1 MLLFPYVNRVNA
13 RFLQLISLA
22 LLLSFHPMSAF
33 SQSNYPNQPVRI
45 IAPFAPGGPTDGIA
59 RKLASAL
66 SQVTGKSFIVENKP
80 GAQGIIGTVHV
91 KDAKPDGYTLLFNE
105 TTGVFAINPAITKPP
120 PFDSRKDFTQISLI
134 ASGPIFLLV
143 NSNSPVKNVKELID
157 LSKNTPNGLSFGS
170 AGGMGQFPTHVAPEL
185 MKMKYGLQAQNVAY
199 RSAGLALIDLA
210 GERVQLAMS
219 TGLVAAQPFIDSGK
233 VKPIA
238 VTGLHRLPTQPNVP
252 TFYEL
257 GYPFPEL
264 DEGAM
269 FAFFGPANLPP
280 EVMNYL
286 NAAVI
291 KALQSKEMID
301 SLKVLG
307 FSIAKNQGPQA
318 HTEFMDKEIKTWGSI
333 AVKMNL
339 AE

>member
-1 MLLFPYVNRVNA
+1 MSLFSYGNKVNIR
-13 RFLQLISLA
+13 LYHLISLVFLLA
-22 LLLSFHPMSAF
+22 LYPIAGF

-91 KDAKPDGYTLLFNE
+91 KDSKPDGYTLLFNE

-143 NSNSPVKNVKELID
+143 NSNYPVKNVKELID
-157 LSKNTPNGLSFGS
+157 LSKNTPNGISYGS

-185 MKMKYGLQAQNVAY
+185 MKMKYGLQAQNIAY

-210 GERVQLAMS
+210 GERVQFVMS

-238 VTGLHRLPTQPNVP
+238 VTGMQRSPTQPNIP

-269 FAFFGPANLPP
+269 FAFFGPANLPSD
-280 EVMNYL
+280 VMNYL
-286 NAAVI
+286 NAAVS
-291 KALQSKEMID
+291 KALQNKEMVE
-301 SLKVLG
+301 SLKAWAWTI
-307 FSIAKNQGPQA
+307 SKNQGPQHHA
-318 HTEFMDKEIKTWGSI
+318 EFMDKEIKTWGSI

>member
-1 MLLFPYVNRVNA
+1 MSLFPRGDRVYKH
-13 RFLQLISLA
+13 FLYLISIVLI
-22 LLLSFHPMSAF
+22 LLLYSIEGF
-33 SQSNYPNQPVRI
+33 SQSIYPNQPVRI

-66 SQVTGKSFIVENKP
+66 SLATGKSFIVENKS

-91 KDAKPDGYTLLFNE
+91 KDSKPDGYTLLFNE

-143 NSNSPVKNVKELID
+143 NSNLPVKNVKELID
-157 LSKNTPNGLSFGS
+157 LSKNTPNGISFGS

-185 MKMKYGLQAQNVAY
+185 MKMKYGLQAQNIAY

-233 VKPIA
+233 VKPLA
-238 VTGLHRLPTQPNVP
+238 VTGLQRSPTQPNVP

-269 FAFFGPANLPP
+269 FAFFGPANLPL

-286 NAAVI
+286 NVAVN
-291 KALQSKEMID
+291 KALQTKEMVD

-307 FSIAKNQGPQA
+307 FSIAKNQGPQN

>member
-1 MLLFPYVNRVNA
+1 MLLFPHVNRVNA
-13 RFLQLISLA
+13 RFLHLISLA
-22 LLLSFHPMSAF
+22 LLLSFHPISAF
-33 SQSNYPNQPVRI
+33 SQNNYPNQPVRI

-66 SQVTGKSFIVENKP
+66 SQVTGKPFIVENKV

-143 NSNSPVKNVKELID
+143 NSNLPVKNVKELID
-157 LSKNTPNGLSFGS
+157 LSKNTPNGISFGS

-185 MKMKYGLQAQNVAY
+185 MKMKYGLQAQNIAY

-238 VTGLHRLPTQPNVP
+238 VTGLQRLPTQPNVP

-286 NAAVI
+286 NGALS
-291 KALQSKEMID
+291 KALQSKEMVD

-307 FSIAKNQGPQA
+307 FSIAKNQGPQH